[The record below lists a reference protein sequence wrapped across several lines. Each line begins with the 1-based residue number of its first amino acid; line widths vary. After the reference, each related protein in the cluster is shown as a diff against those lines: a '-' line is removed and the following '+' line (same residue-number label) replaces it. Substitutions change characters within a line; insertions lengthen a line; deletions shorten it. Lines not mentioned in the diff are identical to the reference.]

1 MQSEPTPISETEV
14 LLHVAGLSKIYRQ
27 GGWLS
32 RNRRQVQALKA
43 VNLEV
48 RKGSTLALVGA
59 SGSGKSTLAR
69 CIACLEQPDSG
80 KIWFADTDLAKLH
93 PRELIPFRRQI
104 QMVFQE
110 PGMSLNPRLTAIEL
124 VSEPLL
130 IAGQGKKQRHQR
142 AMELMALVGLPA
154 RSAHQLLFEF
164 SGGQR
169 RRLAIARALTLE
181 PKLLILDESLAGL
194 DLSIQAQIFNLL
206 LELQAVF
213 SLTCIC
219 ISHDLDLMTHL
230 ADEIAI
236 LSEGRIVERIP
247 ASELLVNPTGG
258 HARRLLEDSIT
269 LHSSRTGAQ

>member
-14 LLHVAGLSKIYRQ
+14 LLQLAGLTKTYRQ

-32 RNRRQVQALKA
+32 RSGRQVRALKA
-43 VNLEV
+43 VDLEV
-48 RKGSTLALVGA
+48 RRGSTLALVGA

-80 KIWFADTDLAKLH
+80 KIWFADKDLAKLH
-93 PRELIPFRRQI
+93 SRELIPLRRQI

-154 RSAHQLLFEF
+154 RSARRLLFEF

-169 RRLAIARALTLE
+169 RRLAIARALALE

-194 DLSIQAQIFNLL
+194 DLSVQAQIFNLL
-206 LELQAVF
+206 LELQAVC

-236 LSEGRIVERIP
+236 LSEGRIVERIG
-247 ASELLVNPTGG
+247 ASELLVNPTGA

-269 LHSSRTGAQ
+269 LHSSRTGAP